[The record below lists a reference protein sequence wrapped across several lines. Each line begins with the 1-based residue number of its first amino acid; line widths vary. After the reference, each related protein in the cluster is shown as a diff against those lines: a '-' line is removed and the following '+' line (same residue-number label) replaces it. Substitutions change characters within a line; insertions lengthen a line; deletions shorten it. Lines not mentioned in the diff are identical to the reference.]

1 MNEIRKAALK
11 NAVLIT
17 LYVVAVVSFMYY
29 GGQMKLGRANMIF
42 VPITLLLLLVMSA
55 SITGF
60 LIFEKPALM
69 YIDGKKKEALS
80 LLMQTLVFFSIITFS
95 AIILLVTLTR

>member
-1 MNEIRKAALK
+1 MNAIRKAALK
-11 NAVLIT
+11 NATLTT
-17 LYVVAVVSFMYY
+17 LYIVAVGCFMYY
-29 GGQMKLGRANMIF
+29 GSLIKIGRANTF
-42 VPITLLLLLVMSA
+42 LVPITLLLLLVMSA

-60 LIFEKPALM
+60 LIFGKPALM